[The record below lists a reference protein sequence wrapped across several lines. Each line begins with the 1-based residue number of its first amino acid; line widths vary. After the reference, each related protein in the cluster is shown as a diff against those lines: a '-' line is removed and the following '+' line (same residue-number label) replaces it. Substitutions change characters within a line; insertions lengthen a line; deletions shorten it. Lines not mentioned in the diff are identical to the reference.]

1 LLEKRAPIPYL
12 DVVKKRKNIAILGS
26 TGSIGRSSLE
36 VIAAC
41 PDRFRLTYL
50 TGHRNIE
57 LLQEQ
62 VRRFKPRAVV
72 VREESNAALVRERL
86 NGETEVLSGEKG
98 LQEVVS
104 RDDVDIVISSLVGFA
119 GLKPTIWALEAGKD
133 VALANKETL
142 VTGGEVIMRKVR
154 KNRVRLL
161 PVDSEHCA
169 ILQCLQGEKPENV
182 ERLILTASGGP
193 FLHLDKKKFSTIT
206 RAQALAHPTW
216 EMGPKITVDS
226 ATMMNKAL
234 EVIEAVWLF
243 DVPPEQVEVLIHP
256 ESIVHSM
263 VEFVDGSVIAQLG
276 RPDMTVP
283 IQYALTYPRRC
294 AGLAAPL
301 RLEEVGR
308 LTFEKPNPRTF
319 RSLALAYDV
328 VRAGGSAPVTFNAAN
343 EVAVEEFLA
352 GRIRFTRIMELVEE
366 CLNRRQDG
374 ASLSLEELMAA
385 DERARRQARELLANG
400 CVSRT

>member
-1 LLEKRAPIPYL
+1 M
-12 DVVKKRKNIAILGS
+12 GS
-26 TGSIGRSSLE
+26 EFR
-36 VIAAC
+36 VAALAA
-41 PDRFRLTYL
+41 RNNVERLA
-50 TGHRNIE
+50 
-57 LLQEQ
+57 EQ
-62 VRRFKPRAVV
+62 VRRFRPRCAAIANSDKAAELRSRIGDVPC
-72 VREESNAALVRERL
+72 EILAGPDAATAAAALDGV
-86 NGETEVLSGEKG
+86 
-98 LQEVVS
+98 EVV
-104 RDDVDIVISSLVGFA
+104 LTAMVGAA
-119 GLKPTIWALEAGKD
+119 GLPPVLEAARRGRTL
-133 VALANKETL
+133 AIANKEPL
-142 VTGGEVIMRKVR
+142 VIAGELLTRTAR
-154 KNRVRLL
+154 RNGARVL
-161 PVDSEHCA
+161 PVDSEHSA
-169 ILQCLQGEKPENV
+169 VFQALQAGRREELSRIV
-182 ERLILTASGGP
+182 LTASGGP
-193 FLHLDKKKFSTIT
+193 FRKATPEQLDEVTLEE
-206 RAQALAHPTW
+206 ALAHPTW